1 MFPLILDSKKLT
13 DYWSSY
19 EGRAWDATISE
30 DDLLEHIELGANL
43 SETSIMDDNFMH
55 LAAYKGW
62 QEAVEKLNK
71 VHETMKDDQNNNGRT
86 PLMYAMLGRNS
97 GIVKFLLEQGAN
109 PKLVDIYGKNILHH
123 SCYFGD
129 LQGNHWFIF
138 TYLWVGW

>member
-1 MFPLILDSKKLT
+1 MFSLILDSKELI
-13 DYWSSY
+13 DNWSSY
-19 EGRAWDATISE
+19 DGYARDATISE

-43 SETSIMDDNFMH
+43 LETSIMGDNFMH
-55 LAAYKGW
+55 LAAFKGW

-71 VHETMKDDQNNNGRT
+71 VDETMKNVQMNDGST

-109 PKLVDIYGKNILHH
+109 PKLVDKYSKNILHH

-138 TYLWVGW
+138 TYP